1 MIRTPMTD
9 NLVGTMGQ
17 ESLNRVVTFNPMPR
31 MGEPVEV
38 ANVIA
43 FLLSEESSY
52 VTGSLYTID
61 GGMSV

>member
-1 MIRTPMTD
+1 
-9 NLVGTMGQ
+9 
-17 ESLNRVVTFNPMPR
+17 MPR

>member
-1 MIRTPMTD
+1 
-9 NLVGTMGQ
+9 
-17 ESLNRVVTFNPMPR
+17 MPR

-52 VTGSLYTID
+52 VTGSLYAID

>member
-1 MIRTPMTD
+1 MTD
-9 NLVGTMGQ
+9 NLVETMGQ

>member
-9 NLVGTMGQ
+9 NLVETMGQ

>member
-9 NLVGTMGQ
+9 NLVETIGQ
-17 ESLNRVVTFNPMPR
+17 ESLNRIVTFNPIPR
-31 MGEPVEV
+31 MGEPVEI

-52 VTGSLYTID
+52 VTGSIYSVD
-61 GGMSV
+61 GGMTV

>member
-9 NLVGTMGQ
+9 NLVETMGQ

-43 FLLSEESSY
+43 FLLSEQSSY